1 MTKYWSV
8 HTHSRYSAKDALP
21 TVDAIVKRA
30 KELNYPALAL
40 TDHGNMGGVAQLYTA
55 CKKEYIKPLP
65 GIEAYISFDKITQKR
80 QTMHMGMVATN
91 EQGYYNLVGLSNLA
105 HKNWAGY
112 KTYKAILDLSDLA
125 SAAEDGRLD
134 GIAATS
140 GCWFGILSEVL
151 KQPDANVDAKVA
163 NLVTSLAGWFGSGFY
178 LEAQNHAI
186 YTEGQNSDDH
196 SEMIYRIAQKYGLP
210 MVITQDSHYIHQ
222 EEQALH
228 NTMKRLVSWS
238 DDIEDAVFPGDGYHM
253 VDTQW
258 MIEHHAPHIFNA
270 GMEGLADLESKAKVV
285 IPQLDTF
292 SLLVPDTTITGK
304 PDLEL
309 IQETKKSIEK
319 RISEQN
325 IKQNKAKDYYAR
337 LEEELE
343 VIIDAGFSGYLLLAQ
358 SVCRY
363 MDAKGIFYNIRGS
376 ASGSLICWLLGI
388 TSFDPIAW
396 GLRFDRFLS
405 KDRTKPPDIDIDIEH
420 ERKDDVE
427 KWLGENFYTI
437 KIGTW
442 LQMGLSSEE
451 DGEQKGSLM
460 VRWKMNA
467 RKTGDDPNREL
478 TSSEWRQLKL
488 LADQKAYLGYGVHAA
503 GMLVAPD
510 EASASAVPLQY
521 VSSSKTMVTSF
532 DKDDIERLGLVKLD
546 LLGLKTLTAIGIMRD
561 ITGIDIGQIPLSDKA
576 VYQAMSAGK
585 TMGLFQLEGKSSM
598 IGVKKLKPR
607 KITDVIAAMALFRPA
622 TMESGATNDF
632 INRRNKSQPVP
643 IRHHIIQEETKETYG
658 VLLYQEQV
666 IGVMRSIGLDNQEI
680 EKVRKAIKSSNASVG
695 SAAKDLKNLMGRI
708 RQLGT
713 EKGMVDKDLDWL
725 EEALHAYANYGF
737 NKAHATAYGVLAY
750 ITGYFA
756 VHHPLAFWTGMLR
769 AYTGAKQEP
778 YYISAARDAGIK
790 LLPPHVNIS
799 TKTYTAD
806 ANTNSIRKGLTAIK
820 GLGDK
825 AADEIVR
832 HAPYSSLDDLA
843 RKVSKQRVT
852 GAKDLGKGHT
862 PDSCGGIIS
871 ALYEAK
877 ALDGLEREE
886 ML

>member
-1 MTKYWSV
+1 ME
-8 HTHSRYSAKDALP
+8 
-21 TVDAIVKRA
+21 AIVQRA
-30 KELNYPALAL
+30 KQLNYPALAL
-40 TDHGNMGGVAQLYTA
+40 TDHGNMGGVAQLYTE
-55 CKKEYIKPLP
+55 CKKEGIKPLP

-80 QTMHMGMVATN
+80 QTMHLGMVATT

-105 HKNWAGY
+105 HKNWAEH

-134 GIAATS
+134 GVAATS
-140 GCWFGILSEVL
+140 GCWFGLLSEIL
-151 KQPDANVDAKVA
+151 KKPDANVDVKVS
-163 NLVTSLAGWFGSGFY
+163 NIITSLASWFGSGFY

-186 YTEGQNSDDH
+186 YTETQNSDEH

-222 EEQALH
+222 EEQSLH

-238 DDIEDAVFPGDGYHM
+238 DDVEDAVFPGDGYHM

-258 MIEHHAPHIFNA
+258 MQEHHAPHIFKA
-270 GMEGLADLESKAKVV
+270 GMEGLEDLNKKARVI
-285 IPQLDTF
+285 IPQLDKF

-304 PDLEL
+304 PDQEL
-309 IQETKKSIEK
+309 INSTRELLKK
-319 RISEQN
+319 RIEDGNVKSA
-325 IKQNKAKDYYAR
+325 KSKDYFAR
-337 LEEELE
+337 LEEELD
-343 VIIDAGFSGYLLLAQ
+343 VIVSAGFSGYLLLAQ
-358 SVCRY
+358 TVCRY
-363 MDAKGIFYNIRGS
+363 MDKQGIFYNIRGS

-388 TSFDPIAW
+388 TSFDPIVW

-420 ERKDDVE
+420 ERKEDVE

-478 TSSEWRQLKL
+478 TSAEWRQLKL

-546 LLGLKTLTAIGIMRD
+546 LLGLKTLTAVGIMREL
-561 ITGIDIGQIPLSDKA
+561 TGVVIDEIPLSDKA
-576 VYQAMSAGK
+576 VYQAISSGK
-585 TMGLFQLEGKSSM
+585 TMGMFQLEGISSR

-622 TMESGATNDF
+622 TMESGATDDF
-632 INRRNKSQPVP
+632 INRRQKSQPVP
-643 IRHHIIQEETKETYG
+643 IRHQIIADETKDTYG

-666 IGVMRSIGLDNQEI
+666 IGVMRSIGLENEKI
-680 EKVRKAIKSSNASVG
+680 EKVRKAIKASNASVG
-695 SAAKDLKNLMGRI
+695 NAAKDLKNLMGVI
-708 RQLGT
+708 RQLGKD
-713 EKGMVDKDLDWL
+713 KGMNNHDLDWL
-725 EEALHAYANYGF
+725 EEALHAYAGYGF

-750 ITGYFA
+750 ITGYFS

-769 AYTGAKQEP
+769 AYTGAKQETQ
-778 YYISAARDAGIK
+778 YVTSAREAGIK
-790 LLPPHVNIS
+790 LFPPHVNVS
-799 TKTYTAD
+799 TKSYTAD
-806 ANTNSIRKGLTAIK
+806 IKTNSIRKGLTSIK

-832 HAPYSSLDDLA
+832 HAPYTSLDDLA
-843 RKVSKQRVT
+843 RRVSKQRVT
-852 GAKDLGKGHT
+852 GAKDLGKGHS
-862 PDSCGGIIS
+862 PESCGGIIS
-871 ALYEAK
+871 ALYQAG
-877 ALDGLEREE
+877 ALDGLEREAI
-886 ML
+886 L